1 MNKYIEQEVAI
12 KALMSD
18 APEKVEYSREDAADC
33 IRHMDAADVECCG
46 KLRGVTYEDGKVT
59 AVYIRDTDD
68 VVKVFTP
75 VRHWVLTD
83 EKLPPAGQDVLCWYE
98 YFRYGAFNRM
108 YQTYGIG
115 FQFNG
120 NWGGEVANGKSAKVL
135 AWMPLPEPPVI
146 EKTEE

>member
-12 KALMSD
+12 KALMND
-18 APEKVEYSREDAADC
+18 APEKVEYSREDAVDC

-75 VRHWVLTD
+75 VRHGRWLLDGRCSECWVNPLTTG
-83 EKLPPAGQDVLCWYE
+83 KVYCPNC
-98 YFRYGAFNRM
+98 GAKM
-108 YQTYGIG
+108 D
-115 FQFNG
+115 
-120 NWGGEVANGKSAKVL
+120 GGK
-135 AWMPLPEPPVI
+135 
-146 EKTEE
+146 EE

>member
-1 MNKYIEQEVAI
+1 MNEYIEREVAI
-12 KALMSD
+12 KALMND
-18 APEKVEYSREDAADC
+18 APEKVGYSREDAADC
-33 IRHMDAADVECCG
+33 IRYMDAADIECCG
-46 KLRGVTYEDGKVT
+46 KLRGVTYEDGKIT

-75 VRHWVLTD
+75 VQHWVLTD

-135 AWMPLPEPPVI
+135 AWMPLPESPVI
-146 EKTEE
+146 EKTEQ